1 MIKRILAAYDSSEQA
16 LKAFQF
22 ALDLAAKFQA
32 ELLVLAVARPPEPA
46 EDVEIGAVLDTA
58 REFYREHFQMLREV
72 AAAQNLTIDPTIR
85 VGHPADQIL
94 RMAEEEQVDLIVMGH
109 RGKNFVERW
118 LMGSV
123 SDRVLN
129 HAPCAVTIVR

>member
-1 MIKRILAAYDSSEQA
+1 MITRILAAYDSSEQA

-22 ALDLAAKFQA
+22 ALDLAGKFQA
-32 ELLVLAVARPPEPA
+32 DLLALAVARPPEPA
-46 EDVEIGAVLDTA
+46 EDVETGAVFDTA
-58 REFYREHFQMLREV
+58 REFSRDHFQMLREV
-72 AAAQNLTIDPTIR
+72 AAAQNLTINPTIL
-85 VGHPADQIL
+85 VGHPAEQIL
-94 RMAEEEQVDLIVMGH
+94 RVAEEEKVDLIVMGH

-123 SDRVLN
+123 SSPVLS